1 MKRENLCAK
10 IPKYSNLLW
19 IYIRRITYIR
29 VLRWEEFIL
38 KAYSKENIR
47 NVAIAGHGARGK
59 TTLAE
64 AMLYLAGA
72 SDRLG
77 KVADGNTVL
86 DFDAEE
92 KKRKVSVS
100 SALANL
106 EWRDRKI
113 NIIDTPGLFDFEGG
127 RAEGLRAAESVIV
140 VLSCGHNVDVGA
152 EKTLRAAGRKGLS
165 KFIVVT
171 KCDGEERDFFK
182 TLNSLKDKYG
192 TAICPVVIPYVVGGK
207 VDCYVNFLQNK
218 AFKYDNGKATQVD
231 MPSDALIDDIHA
243 AFTEAVATADD
254 DLMMKFFDGEEF
266 THDEIVAGLSQGVL
280 DGTVIPVYAC
290 SGLTTDAVD
299 LVLNGITKLA
309 PAPKDE
315 GDIACD
321 PNGSLAAIC
330 FKTVADPFIGKMSF
344 FKVVSGKITAST
356 KPYNARTEE
365 EEKMGK
371 IVMVKGAKQEDATE
385 ITAGDIGV
393 VTKLAGFKT
402 GDVMCDAKAPV
413 ELEGVDFPAPCYS
426 MAVNVVKKGE
436 EDKVASG
443 LNKLA
448 EEDGAMHFYTNKE
461 TKEQIVSGLGEQHL
475 ESIVSKLKN
484 KYGVDV
490 ELTAPRVAYRE
501 TIRKSVD
508 KQGRHKKQS
517 GGHGQFGDVWIR
529 FEPYMGEEDFVL
541 TTDEVVGGAVPKNF
555 FPAVEK
561 GLLECVANGLIAGYP
576 MVGIKACLHDGS
588 YHPVDSSEM
597 AFKMAARIAFKAAV
611 PEAAPTILEP
621 VGTLKAYVPDDNLGD
636 IISDVN
642 KRRGRVL
649 GMGPAEETMTQELVA
664 EVPMAEMSDF
674 AITLRSVTA
683 GRGSFT
689 LEFAR
694 YEDAPAHVA
703 EKVIAEAK
711 LEDDED

>member
-1 MKRENLCAK
+1 MN
-10 IPKYSNLLW
+10 
-19 IYIRRITYIR
+19 
-29 VLRWEEFIL
+29 
-38 KAYSKENIR
+38 AYTKENIR
-47 NVAIAGHGARGK
+47 NVVIAGHGSRGK

-64 AMLYLAGA
+64 AMLYLSGA

-100 SALANL
+100 SAVANF
-106 EWRDRKI
+106 EWRNRKV
-113 NIIDTPGLFDFEGG
+113 NIIDTPGLFDFEGA
-127 RAEGLRAAESVIV
+127 RSEGIRAAETVIV
-140 VLSCGHNVDVGA
+140 VLSSGHGVDVGA
-152 EKTLRAAGRKGLS
+152 EKTLRTADRSGLS
-165 KFIVVT
+165 KFIAVS
-171 KCDGEERDFFK
+171 KCDGEDRDFYK
-182 TLNSLKDKYG
+182 TLNALKEKYG
-192 TAICPVVIPYVVGGK
+192 TAICPVVVPFMVSGK

-218 AFKYDNGKATQVD
+218 AFKYDNGKATEVPIPED
-231 MPSDALIDDIHA
+231 SLIEEIHA
-243 AFTEAVATADD
+243 SFTEAVASGDD

-266 THDEIVAGLSQGVL
+266 THDEIVLGLSHGVA
-280 DGTVIPVYAC
+280 DGTVVPVYAC

-299 LVLNGITKLA
+299 LLMNGITKLA
-309 PAPKDE
+309 PAPRGE

-321 PNGSLAAIC
+321 ENGSLAAVC
-330 FKTVADPFIGKMSF
+330 FKTVSDPFVGKMSF
-344 FKVVSGKITAST
+344 FKVVSGKITSST

-365 EEKMGK
+365 EDKMGK
-371 IVMVKGAKQEDATE
+371 IVTVRGNKQEDASQ
-385 ITAGDIGV
+385 ISAGDIGV
-393 VTKLAGFKT
+393 VTKLSGFKT
-402 GDVMCDAKAPV
+402 GDTMCDSKNPV
-413 ELEGVDFPAPCYS
+413 VLDGVNFPTACYS

-448 EEDGAMHFYTNKE
+448 EEDGSLNFYTNKE

-475 ESIVSKLKN
+475 ESVVSKLKN
-484 KYGVDV
+484 KYGVEV

-501 TIRKSVD
+501 TIRKTVD

-517 GGHGQFGDVWIR
+517 GGHGQFGDVFIR
-529 FEPYMGEEDFVL
+529 FEPYSGEEDFVF
-541 TTDEVVGGAVPKNF
+541 TSDEVVGGAVPKNF

-561 GLLECVANGLIAGYP
+561 GLRECVAGGLIAGYP

-597 AFKMAARIAFKAAV
+597 AFKMAARIAFKAAI
-611 PEAAPTILEP
+611 PEASPTILEP
-621 VGTLKAYVPDDNLGD
+621 IGTLRAYIPDDNLGD
-636 IISDVN
+636 ILGDVN

-649 GMGPAEETMTQELVA
+649 GMGPAEDAKTQELVA

-674 AITLRSVTA
+674 AIALRSVTA
-683 GRGSFT
+683 GRGYFT

-694 YEDAPAHVA
+694 YEDAPSNIA
-703 EKVIAEAK
+703 EKVIADAK
-711 LEDDED
+711 LDDDDE

>member
-1 MKRENLCAK
+1 M
-10 IPKYSNLLW
+10 
-19 IYIRRITYIR
+19 
-29 VLRWEEFIL
+29 
-38 KAYSKENIR
+38 KAYAKENIR
-47 NVAIAGHGARGK
+47 NVTIAGHGARGK

-64 AMLYLAGA
+64 AMLYIAGA

-77 KVADGNTVL
+77 RVADGNTVL

-92 KKRKVSVS
+92 KKRKVSIS
-100 SALANL
+100 SAMACI
-106 EWRDRKI
+106 EWRDRKV
-113 NIIDTPGLFDFEGG
+113 NIIDTPGLFDFEGA
-127 RAEGLRAAESVIV
+127 RSEGIRAAETAVI

-152 EKTLRAAGRKGLS
+152 EKTLRIAGRKGLS
-165 KFIVVT
+165 KFIAVS
-171 KCDGEERDFFK
+171 KCDGENRDFYK
-182 TLNSLKDKYG
+182 TLGDLQDKYG
-192 TAICPVVIPYVVGGK
+192 TAICPVVVPYVVNGV

-218 AFKYDNGKATQVD
+218 AFKYDGTKATEVAIPQ
-231 MPSDALIDDIHA
+231 DAHIEEIYN
-243 AFTEAVATADD
+243 AFVEAVASADEE
-254 DLMMKFFDGEEF
+254 LMMKFFEGEEF
-266 THDEIVAGLSQGVL
+266 THDEKVAGLSQGVA

-290 SGLTTDAVD
+290 SGYTGEAVD
-299 LVLNGITKLA
+299 LLLNGITKVA
-309 PAPKDE
+309 PSPKDE
-315 GDIACD
+315 GDIVCD
-321 PNGSLAAIC
+321 ANGPLAAIC
-330 FKTVADPFIGKMSF
+330 FKTVADPFVGKMSF
-344 FKVVSGKITAST
+344 FKVVSGKITSAT
-356 KPYNARTEE
+356 KAYNARTEE

-371 IVMVKGAKQEDATE
+371 IVFVKGAKQEDATE
-385 ITAGDIGV
+385 IVAGDIGV
-393 VTKLAGFKT
+393 VTKLSGFKT
-402 GDVMCDAKAPV
+402 GDTMCDAKNPV
-413 ELEGVDFPAPCYS
+413 ELAGVDFPAPCYS

-443 LNKLA
+443 LHKLE
-448 EEDGAMHFYTNKE
+448 EEDGSMDFYTNKE
-461 TKEQIVSGLGEQHL
+461 TKEQVVSGLGEQHL

-484 KYGVDV
+484 KYGVEV
-490 ELTAPRVAYRE
+490 TLTAPRVAYRE
-501 TIRKSVD
+501 TIRKTVD

-529 FEPYMGEEDFVL
+529 FEPYMGEEEFVFNS
-541 TTDEVVGGAVPKNF
+541 DEVVGGAVPKNF

-561 GLLECVANGLIAGYP
+561 GLRECVASGLIAGYP

-621 VGTLKAYVPDDNLGD
+621 IGTLKAYIPDKDLGD
-636 IISDVN
+636 IMGDVN

-649 GMGPAEETMTQELVA
+649 GMGPAEETGTQELIA

-694 YEDAPAHVA
+694 NY
-703 EKVIAEAK
+703 
-711 LEDDED
+711 LGMLGT

>member
-1 MKRENLCAK
+1 M
-10 IPKYSNLLW
+10 
-19 IYIRRITYIR
+19 
-29 VLRWEEFIL
+29 

-47 NVAIAGHGARGK
+47 NVVIAGHGGRGK

-64 AMLYLAGA
+64 AMLYISGA

-77 KVADGNTVL
+77 KVTDGNTVM

-100 SALANL
+100 SAVANL
-106 EWRDRKI
+106 EWNNKKI

-127 RAEGLRAAESVIV
+127 RSEGIRAAEAIVV
-140 VLSCGHNVDVGA
+140 VLSASHGVDVGA
-152 EKTLRAAGRKGLS
+152 EKALRAAGRRGLS
-165 KFIVVT
+165 KFIAVS
-171 KCDGEERDFFK
+171 KCDGEDRDFYK
-182 TLNSLKDKYG
+182 TLNALKEKYG
-192 TAICPVVIPYVVGGK
+192 TAICPVVIPYMVGGK

-218 AFKYDNGKATQVD
+218 AFTYENGKPTQVD
-231 MPSDALIDDIHA
+231 MPVDAAIDDIHA
-243 AFTEAVATADD
+243 AFTEAVASADD
-254 DLMMKFFDGEEF
+254 ELMMKFFDGEEF
-266 THDEIVAGLSQGVL
+266 THDEIVAGLSQGVA
-280 DGTVIPVYAC
+280 DGTVVPVYAC

-299 LVLNGITKLA
+299 LLLNGITKLA
-309 PAPKDE
+309 PAPKGE
-315 GDIACD
+315 GDVACD
-321 PNGSLAAIC
+321 ENGALAAIC

-344 FKVVSGKITAST
+344 FKVISGKITPAT
-356 KPYNARTEE
+356 KAYNPRTEE

-371 IVMVKGAKQEDATE
+371 LVMVKGAKQEDVTE
-385 ITAGDIGV
+385 ITTGDIGV

-402 GDVMCDAKAPV
+402 GDTMCDAKAPV
-413 ELEGVDFPAPCYS
+413 ELDGVDFPAPCYS

-443 LNKLA
+443 LTKLA
-448 EEDGAMHFYTNKE
+448 EEDGSMHFYTNKE
-461 TKEQIVSGLGEQHL
+461 TKEQIISGLGEQHL

-484 KYGVDV
+484 KFGVEV

-501 TIRKSVD
+501 TIRKVVD

-529 FEPYMGEEDFVL
+529 FEPYMGEEEFVF

-561 GLLECVANGLIAGYP
+561 GLRECIAGGLVAGYP

-597 AFKMAARIAFKAAV
+597 AFKMAARIAFKAAI
-611 PEAAPTILEP
+611 PDASPAILEP

-636 IISDVN
+636 IIGDVN

-649 GMGPAEETMTQELVA
+649 GMGPAEETQTQELVA

-674 AITLRSVTA
+674 AIALRSITA
-683 GRGSFT
+683 GRGYFT
-689 LEFAR
+689 LDFAR
-694 YEDAPAHVA
+694 YEDAPPHIK

-711 LEDDED
+711 LEDDDE

>member
-1 MKRENLCAK
+1 MKSYA
-10 IPKYSNLLW
+10 
-19 IYIRRITYIR
+19 
-29 VLRWEEFIL
+29 
-38 KAYSKENIR
+38 KENIR
-47 NVAIAGHGARGK
+47 NVTIAGHGARGK

-64 AMLYLAGA
+64 AMLYIAGA

-77 KVADGNTVL
+77 RVADGNTVL

-92 KKRKVSVS
+92 KKRKVSIS
-100 SALANL
+100 SAMACI
-106 EWRDRKI
+106 EWRDRKV
-113 NIIDTPGLFDFEGG
+113 NIIDTPGLFDFEGA
-127 RAEGLRAAESVIV
+127 RSEGIRAAETAII

-152 EKTLRAAGRKGLS
+152 EKTLRIAGRKGLS
-165 KFIVVT
+165 KFIAVS
-171 KCDGEERDFFK
+171 KCDGENRDFYK
-182 TLNSLKDKYG
+182 TLNDLKEKYG
-192 TAICPVVIPYVVGGK
+192 TAICPVVVPYMVDGV

-218 AFKYDNGKATQVD
+218 AFKYDGIKATEVAIPQD
-231 MPSDALIDDIHA
+231 SHIEEIYN
-243 AFTEAVATADD
+243 AFIEAVASADE
-254 DLMMKFFDGEEF
+254 DLMMKFFEGEEF
-266 THDEIVAGLSQGVL
+266 THDEKVAGLSQGVA

-290 SGLTTDAVD
+290 SGYTGEAVD
-299 LVLNGITKLA
+299 LLLNGITKLA
-309 PAPKDE
+309 PSPKGE
-315 GDIACD
+315 GDITCD
-321 PNGSLAAIC
+321 ANGPLAAIC
-330 FKTVADPFIGKMSF
+330 FKTVADPFVGKMSF
-344 FKVVSGKITAST
+344 FKVVSGKITSAT
-356 KPYNARTEE
+356 KAYNARTEE

-371 IVMVKGAKQEDATE
+371 IVFVKGGKQEDAAE
-385 ITAGDIGV
+385 IIAGDIGV
-393 VTKLAGFKT
+393 VTKLSDFKT
-402 GDVMCDAKAPV
+402 GDTMCDAKNPV
-413 ELEGVDFPAPCYS
+413 ELAGVDFPAPCYS

-443 LNKLA
+443 LHKLA
-448 EEDGAMHFYTNKE
+448 EEDGSMEFYTNKE

-484 KYGVDV
+484 KYGVEV
-490 ELTAPRVAYRE
+490 TLTAPRVAYRE
-501 TIRKSVD
+501 TIRKTVD

-529 FEPYMGEEDFVL
+529 FEPYMGEEEFVFNS
-541 TTDEVVGGAVPKNF
+541 DEVVGGAVPKNF

-561 GLLECVANGLIAGYP
+561 GLRECVASGLIAGYP

-621 VGTLKAYVPDDNLGD
+621 IGTLKAYIPDKDLGD
-636 IISDVN
+636 IMGDVN

-649 GMGPAEETMTQELVA
+649 GMGPAEETGTQELIA

-694 YEDAPAHVA
+694 YEDAPNNIA

-711 LEDDED
+711 LADDDE

>member
-1 MKRENLCAK
+1 M
-10 IPKYSNLLW
+10 
-19 IYIRRITYIR
+19 
-29 VLRWEEFIL
+29 
-38 KAYSKENIR
+38 KAYAKENIR
-47 NVAIAGHGARGK
+47 NVTIAGHGARGK

-64 AMLYLAGA
+64 AMLYIAGA

-77 KVADGNTVL
+77 RVADGNTVL

-92 KKRKVSVS
+92 KKRKVSIS
-100 SALANL
+100 SAMACI
-106 EWRDRKI
+106 EWRGRKV
-113 NIIDTPGLFDFEGG
+113 NIIDTPGLFDFEGA
-127 RAEGLRAAESVIV
+127 RSEGIRAAETALV

-152 EKTLRAAGRKGLS
+152 EKTLRIAGRKGLS
-165 KFIVVT
+165 KFIAVS
-171 KCDGEERDFFK
+171 KCDGENRDFYK
-182 TLNSLKDKYG
+182 TLNDLQEKYG
-192 TAICPVVIPYVVGGK
+192 TAICPVVIPYMVDGV

-218 AFKYDNGKATQVD
+218 AFKYDGIKATEVAIPQ
-231 MPSDALIDDIHA
+231 DAHIEEIYN
-243 AFTEAVATADD
+243 AFIEAVASADEE
-254 DLMMKFFDGEEF
+254 LMMKFFDGEEF
-266 THDEIVAGLSQGVL
+266 THDEKVAGLSQGVA

-290 SGLTTDAVD
+290 SGYTGEAVD
-299 LVLNGITKLA
+299 LLLNGITKLA
-309 PAPKDE
+309 PSPKAE
-315 GDIACD
+315 GDIPCD
-321 PNGSLAAIC
+321 ENGPLAAIC
-330 FKTVADPFIGKMSF
+330 FKTVADPFVGKMSF
-344 FKVVSGKITAST
+344 FKVVSGKITPST
-356 KPYNARTEE
+356 KAYNPRTEE

-371 IVMVKGAKQEDATE
+371 IVFVKGAKQEDASE
-385 ITAGDIGV
+385 IIAGDIGV
-393 VTKLAGFKT
+393 VTKLGGFKT
-402 GDVMCDAKAPV
+402 GDTMCDPKNPV
-413 ELEGVDFPAPCYS
+413 VLDGVDFPAPCYS

-443 LNKLA
+443 LNKLQ
-448 EEDGAMHFYTNKE
+448 EEDGSMKFYTNKE

-490 ELTAPRVAYRE
+490 TLTAPRVAYRE
-501 TIRKSVD
+501 TIRKTVD

-529 FEPYMGEEDFVL
+529 FEPYMGEEDFVF
-541 TTDEVVGGAVPKNF
+541 TSDEVVGGAVPKNF

-561 GLLECVANGLIAGYP
+561 GLRECVAGGLIAGYP

-621 VGTLKAYVPDDNLGD
+621 IGTLKAYIPDKDLGD
-636 IISDVN
+636 IMGDVN

-649 GMGPAEETMTQELVA
+649 GMGPAEETNMQELVA

-683 GRGSFT
+683 GRGYFS

-694 YEDAPAHVA
+694 YEDAPNNIA
-703 EKVIAEAK
+703 EKVIADAK
-711 LEDDED
+711 LADDDE

>member
-1 MKRENLCAK
+1 M
-10 IPKYSNLLW
+10 
-19 IYIRRITYIR
+19 
-29 VLRWEEFIL
+29 
-38 KAYSKENIR
+38 KAYSTENIR
-47 NVAIAGHGARGK
+47 NVVIAGHGGRGK

-64 AMLYLAGA
+64 AMLYISGA

-77 KVADGNTVL
+77 KVVDGNTVL

-100 SALANL
+100 SAVANL

-127 RAEGLRAAESVIV
+127 RAEGIRAAEAIVV
-140 VLSCGHNVDVGA
+140 VLSASHGVDVGA
-152 EKTLRAAGRKGLS
+152 EKALRTAGKNQLS
-165 KFIVVT
+165 KFVAVS
-171 KCDGEERDFFK
+171 KCDGEDRDFYK
-182 TLNSLKDKYG
+182 TLNSLKEKYG
-192 TAICPVVIPYVVGGK
+192 TAICPVVIPYMVGGK

-218 AFKYDNGKATQVD
+218 AFQYENGKPTQVD
-231 MPSDALIDDIHA
+231 MPSDANIDEIHA
-243 AFTEAVATADD
+243 AFTEAVASADD
-254 DLMMKFFDGEEF
+254 DLMMKFFEGEEF
-266 THDEIVAGLSQGVL
+266 THDEIVYGLSRGVA

-299 LVLNGITKLA
+299 LLLNGITKLA
-309 PAPKDE
+309 PAPKGE
-315 GDIACD
+315 GDLQCD
-321 PNGSLAAIC
+321 ANGPLAAIC

-344 FKVVSGKITAST
+344 FKVVSGKITPAT
-356 KPYNARTEE
+356 KAYNVRTEE

-371 IVMVKGAKQEDATE
+371 LVMVKGAKQEDVTE
-385 ITAGDIGV
+385 ISAGDIGV
-393 VTKLAGFKT
+393 VTKLSGFKT
-402 GDVMCDAKAPV
+402 GDTMCDAKNPV
-413 ELEGVDFPAPCYS
+413 ELAGVDFIAPCYS
-426 MAVNVVKKGE
+426 MAVNVVKKGD

-448 EEDGAMHFYTNKE
+448 EEDGSMAFYTNKE
-461 TKEQIVSGLGEQHL
+461 TKEQIISGLGEQHL

-484 KYGVDV
+484 KFGVEV

-501 TIRKSVD
+501 TIRKVVD

-529 FEPYMGEEDFVL
+529 FEPYMGEEDFVF
-541 TTDEVVGGAVPKNF
+541 TSDEVVGGAVPKNF

-561 GLLECVANGLIAGYP
+561 GLRDCIAGGLIAGYP

-597 AFKMAARIAFKAAV
+597 AFKTAARVAFKAAI
-611 PEAAPTILEP
+611 PDASPTILEP

-649 GMGPAEETMTQELVA
+649 GMGPAEETQTQELVA

-674 AITLRSVTA
+674 AIALRSVTA
-683 GRGSFT
+683 GRGYFT
-689 LEFAR
+689 LDFAR
-694 YEDAPAHVA
+694 YEDAPPHIK
-703 EKVIAEAK
+703 EKVIADAK
-711 LEDDED
+711 LQDDEE

>member
-1 MKRENLCAK
+1 M
-10 IPKYSNLLW
+10 
-19 IYIRRITYIR
+19 
-29 VLRWEEFIL
+29 

-64 AMLYLAGA
+64 AMLYLSGA

-100 SALANL
+100 SALAYF
-106 EWRDRKI
+106 EWRDRKV
-113 NIIDTPGLFDFEGG
+113 NIIDTPGLFDFEGA
-127 RAEGLRAAESVIV
+127 RAEGLRAADSVIV

-152 EKTLRAAGRKGLS
+152 EKTLRAAGKKGLS

-171 KCDGEERDFFK
+171 KCDGEDRDFFK

-192 TAICPVVIPYVVGGK
+192 TSICPVVIPYVVGGK
-207 VDCYVNFLQNK
+207 VECYVNFLQNK
-218 AFKYDNGKATQVD
+218 AFKYDNGKATEVA
-231 MPSDALIDDIHA
+231 MPADALIDDIHA

-254 DLMMKFFDGEEF
+254 ELMMKFFDGEEF

-280 DGTVIPVYAC
+280 DGTVVPVYAC

-299 LVLNGITKLA
+299 LVMNGITKLA

-315 GDIACD
+315 DGIACD
-321 PNGSLAAIC
+321 PNGPLAAIC

-344 FKVVSGKITAST
+344 FKVVSGKITAAT
-356 KPYNARTEE
+356 KPFNARTEE

-371 IVMVKGAKQEDATE
+371 IVMVKGAKQDDASE

-393 VTKLAGFKT
+393 VTKLGGFKT
-402 GDVMCDAKAPV
+402 GDVMCDAKNPV
-413 ELEGVDFPAPCYS
+413 ELAGVDFPAPCYS

-448 EEDGAMHFYTNKE
+448 EEDGSMLFYTNKE
-461 TKEQIVSGLGEQHL
+461 TKEQIVSGQGEQHL

-484 KYGVDV
+484 KYGVEV

-501 TIRKSVD
+501 TIRKTVD

-529 FEPYMGEEDFVL
+529 FEPYMGEEDFVF

-561 GLLECVANGLIAGYP
+561 GLLDCVAGGLIAGYP

-674 AITLRSVTA
+674 AIALRSVTA
-683 GRGSFT
+683 GRGYFT

-703 EKVIAEAK
+703 EKVISEAK

>member
-1 MKRENLCAK
+1 M
-10 IPKYSNLLW
+10 
-19 IYIRRITYIR
+19 
-29 VLRWEEFIL
+29 

-47 NVAIAGHGARGK
+47 NVVIAGHGGRGK

-64 AMLYLAGA
+64 AMLYISGA

-77 KVADGNTVL
+77 KVTDGNTVM

-92 KKRKVSVS
+92 KKRKVSIS
-100 SALANL
+100 SAVANL
-106 EWRDRKI
+106 EWNNKKI

-127 RAEGLRAAESVIV
+127 RSEGIRAAEAIVV
-140 VLSCGHNVDVGA
+140 VLSASHGVDVGA
-152 EKTLRAAGRKGLS
+152 EKALRAAGRRGLS
-165 KFIVVT
+165 KFIAVS
-171 KCDGEERDFFK
+171 KCDGEDRDFYK
-182 TLNSLKDKYG
+182 TLNALKEKYG
-192 TAICPVVIPYVVGGK
+192 TAICPVVIPYMVGGK

-218 AFKYDNGKATQVD
+218 AFTYENGKPTQVD
-231 MPSDALIDDIHA
+231 MPVDAAIDDIHA
-243 AFTEAVATADD
+243 AFTEAVASADD
-254 DLMMKFFDGEEF
+254 ELMMKFFDGEEF
-266 THDEIVAGLSQGVL
+266 THDEIVAGLSQGVA
-280 DGTVIPVYAC
+280 DGTVVPVYAC

-299 LVLNGITKLA
+299 LLLNGITKLA
-309 PAPKDE
+309 PAPKGE
-315 GDIACD
+315 GDVACD
-321 PNGSLAAIC
+321 ENGALEAIC

-344 FKVVSGKITAST
+344 FKVISGKITPAT
-356 KPYNARTEE
+356 KAYNPRTEE

-371 IVMVKGAKQEDATE
+371 LVMVKGAKQEDVTE
-385 ITAGDIGV
+385 IGTGDIGV

-402 GDVMCDAKAPV
+402 GDTMCDAKAPA
-413 ELEGVDFPAPCYS
+413 ELDGVDFPAPCYS

-443 LNKLA
+443 LIKLA
-448 EEDGAMHFYTNKE
+448 EEDGSMLFYTNKE
-461 TKEQIVSGLGEQHL
+461 TKEQIISGLGEQHL

-484 KYGVDV
+484 KFGVEV

-501 TIRKSVD
+501 TIRKVVD

-529 FEPYMGEEDFVL
+529 FEPYMGEEEFVF
-541 TTDEVVGGAVPKNF
+541 TSDEVVGGAVPKNF

-561 GLLECVANGLIAGYP
+561 GLRECIAGGLVAGYP

-597 AFKMAARIAFKAAV
+597 AFKMAARIAFKAAI
-611 PEAAPTILEP
+611 PDASPAILEP

-636 IISDVN
+636 IIGDVN

-649 GMGPAEETMTQELVA
+649 GMGPAEETQTQELVA

-674 AITLRSVTA
+674 AIALRSITA
-683 GRGSFT
+683 GRGYFT
-689 LEFAR
+689 LDFAR
-694 YEDAPAHVA
+694 YEDAPPHIK

-711 LEDDED
+711 LEDDDE